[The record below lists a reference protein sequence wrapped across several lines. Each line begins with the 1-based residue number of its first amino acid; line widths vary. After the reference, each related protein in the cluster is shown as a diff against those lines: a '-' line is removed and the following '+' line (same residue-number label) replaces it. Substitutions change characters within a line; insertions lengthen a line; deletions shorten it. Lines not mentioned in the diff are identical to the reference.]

1 MAISNNSEQIK
12 LLVVED
18 NPVIQFAI
26 TSMLEDLGYLFD
38 TAKDGASA
46 IKLALE
52 NNDYSLILM
61 DIDLPDMSG
70 IQVTEVLL
78 SLQNTQYVP
87 IVAITSHTE
96 PEYIKR
102 CYAVQMLGFY
112 NNPRTTEDIKNI
124 INANI
129 GINRAVAA

>member
-102 CYAVQMLGFY
+102 C
-112 NNPRTTEDIKNI
+112 
-124 INANI
+124 
-129 GINRAVAA
+129 VAARCRYKVIEITVMWVNNKVTTTYCQNERSSKP